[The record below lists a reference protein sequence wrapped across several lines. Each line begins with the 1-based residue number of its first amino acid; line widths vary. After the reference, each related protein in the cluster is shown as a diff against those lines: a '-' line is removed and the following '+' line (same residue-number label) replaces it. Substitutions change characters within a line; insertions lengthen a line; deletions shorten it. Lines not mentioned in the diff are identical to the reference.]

1 MELNLAFYLK
11 GILNSKKWRITK
23 VNQDYKFCDTYPN
36 VFVVPHSSGDN
47 ELNLVSEFRSRN
59 RIPVLSWI
67 KNDILNNKNP
77 AIIRSS
83 QPLCGMSGKRSL
95 WDEMYL
101 KNISEANL
109 SNKILSILDA
119 RP

>member
-1 MELNLAFYLK
+1 MGIKSSILFK
-11 GILNSKKWRITK
+11 GILNSKKWKITK

-36 VFVVPHSSGDN
+36 VFVVPLSSDDN

-67 KNDILNNKNP
+67 KNDTLNNKNP

-95 WDEMYL
+95 WDEIYL

-109 SNKILSILDA
+109 SNKILSIFDA